1 LLSLKKFLIPA
12 ALAGS
17 ALLIAACGG
26 SSSSSSPA
34 ASKPSS
40 AYGSSASASS
50 APAPSS
56 SVKLTAMKGPM
67 GTYLV
72 GSSNRALYLWAADA
86 TGKSSCAG
94 ACAKFWPPLLASSV
108 PQVADGV
115 NASEISLITRADGQ
129 KQVAYKGH
137 PLYYFAEDSKS
148 DPTKGQGNDN
158 FGAKW
163 WLVTPSG
170 AAITTTASSSG
181 GSATASAS
189 GSSSG
194 SSSASSNGSSSS
206 GSSGGGGGW
215 G

>member
-12 ALAGS
+12 AVAGS

-34 ASKPSS
+34 ASKS
-40 AYGSSASASS
+40 AYGAASSASS
-50 APAPSS
+50 APATSS
-56 SVKLTAMKGPM
+56 SIKLTAIKGPM

-72 GSSNRALYLWAADA
+72 GSSNRALYLWAAD
-86 TGKSSCAG
+86 GSGRSSCAG
-94 ACAKFWPPLLASSV
+94 ACAKFWPPLISTSV
-108 PQVADGV
+108 PQVAGGV
-115 NASEISLITRADGQ
+115 NSADITLITRANGQ

-148 DPTKGQGNDN
+148 DPTKGQGSNN

-163 WLVTPSG
+163 WLVAPSG
-170 AAITTTASSSG
+170 TAITTAASSSG
-181 GSATASAS
+181 GSSIAAASS
-189 GSSSG
+189 
-194 SSSASSNGSSSS
+194 SSNGSTSS
-206 GSSGGGGGW
+206 GSSGGGGW